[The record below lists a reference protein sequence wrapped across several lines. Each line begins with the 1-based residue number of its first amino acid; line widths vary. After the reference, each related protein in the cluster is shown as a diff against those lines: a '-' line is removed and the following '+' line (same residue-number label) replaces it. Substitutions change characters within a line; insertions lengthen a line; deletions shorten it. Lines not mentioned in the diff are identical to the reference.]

1 MRKINCIAIDDEPI
15 ALFIIKQ
22 FCDRKGGMEITTFCD
37 PRIGL
42 EEIIRTKPD
51 LVFLDIEM
59 NGLNGLDVAQALPVE
74 CTLIFTTAHA
84 KYALDGFNLDAVD
97 FLHKPIA
104 YKRFERAVEKAM
116 LHIGGLTEPWNE
128 AMQENI
134 VVKQDYTSITVPISD
149 IFYIEAMEN
158 YSKIFRICGE
168 NIISRLNIKALH
180 GMLPKNYFLR
190 VHRSFLIPLN
200 KVSQFSK
207 QEIHLQGLERTI
219 PVGRSYAKY
228 IYEVLSQNKRK

>member
-59 NGLNGLDVAQALPVE
+59 NGLNGLDVAKALPVE
-74 CTLIFTTAHA
+74 CTLIFATAHA

>member
-1 MRKINCIAIDDEPI
+1 
-15 ALFIIKQ
+15 
-22 FCDRKGGMEITTFCD
+22 
-37 PRIGL
+37 
-42 EEIIRTKPD
+42 
-51 LVFLDIEM
+51 
-59 NGLNGLDVAQALPVE
+59 
-74 CTLIFTTAHA
+74 
-84 KYALDGFNLDAVD
+84 
-97 FLHKPIA
+97 
-104 YKRFERAVEKAM
+104 M

-207 QEIHLQGLERTI
+207 QEIHLQGLESTI